1 MLALGLSAPTSLLI
15 AALLGPA
22 EPAPEPEAAPSEDP
36 PAAQSEGE
44 AGVPATQTPA
54 TGDAA
59 ATGEV
64 ETPPESQ
71 PQPSADEDIFAD
83 DSPPAAP
90 PTPTPAPTRQVT
102 SDELPPRQ
110 RAGVLSGKARFLGP
124 ATRRGFIH
132 LAAGGSRPIRNPEYD
147 TLLVDSLMLEQS
159 IGIHLGKGEGHSD
172 ALALVTQQTF
182 TEPFNAYV
190 VAFRYL
196 HDIVLDD
203 RLGAYLTPML
213 TFGYR
218 RVTDRGTENFS
229 INCPPDVPITCE
241 PEAYNQMTL
250 QLGLGVTVVIADR
263 LPLFIRPINLDLG
276 LPHIEDGEDP
286 VITLRWQILGGLG
299 FTF

>member
-1 MLALGLSAPTSLLI
+1 MLAIGLSAPSSLLI

-22 EPAPEPEAAPSEDP
+22 EPAPEPEAAADAQP
-36 PAAQSEGE
+36 PAAELEAEG
-44 AGVPATQTPA
+44 GDPATEAPA
-54 TGDAA
+54 T
-59 ATGEV
+59 EV
-64 ETPPESQ
+64 EPAGTEAQAQ
-71 PQPSADEDIFAD
+71 PAPTSEDEDDIFAD

-90 PTPTPAPTRQVT
+90 PTPTPARQVT
-102 SDELPPRQ
+102 SDELPPAH
-110 RAGVLSGKARFLGP
+110 RAGVPSGRARFIGP

-147 TLLVDSLMLEQS
+147 TLQLDSLMLEQS
-159 IGIHLGKGEGHSD
+159 IGIHLAKGEGHSD

-276 LPHIEDGEDP
+276 LPHIADGEDP
-286 VITLRWQILGGLG
+286 VVTLRWQILGGLG